1 MKQALESQDVPRND
15 IIHQSLLNAIE
26 RERERER
33 ERTHEIFPQA
43 CSVKIDVLKNFA
55 NFTGKHL
62 YLLKETP
69 AQVLSWEHWETC
81 KYTYSEVHLQTIASV
96 FLNSNYK

>member
-1 MKQALESQDVPRND
+1 MKQALDSQDVPRND
-15 IIHQSLLNAIE
+15 IIHQSLLDAIK
-26 RERERER
+26 RER

-55 NFTGKHL
+55 NFTGKHP

-69 AQVLSWEHWETC
+69 AQVFSWEHWETC
-81 KYTYSEVHLQTIASV
+81 KYTYSEVHLQTITSV

>member
-15 IIHQSLLNAIE
+15 IIHQSLLNAIK

-33 ERTHEIFPQA
+33 ESEIFPQA

-69 AQVLSWEHWETC
+69 AQVFS
-81 KYTYSEVHLQTIASV
+81 
-96 FLNSNYK
+96 